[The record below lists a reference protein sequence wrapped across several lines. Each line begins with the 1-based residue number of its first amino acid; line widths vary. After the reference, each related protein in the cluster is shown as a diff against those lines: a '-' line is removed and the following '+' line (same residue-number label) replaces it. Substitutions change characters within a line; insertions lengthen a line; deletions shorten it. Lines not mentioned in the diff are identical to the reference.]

1 MNIQEIINL
10 TPEALLLTI
19 IISAPCVLVSL
30 FIGIAIAIFSATTQ
44 IQEQT
49 LSFAPKIVFVYLAII
64 LSASSLGTMLIQFAN
79 KCFSAF

>member
-10 TPEALLLTI
+10 TQEALLLTI

-30 FIGIAIAIFSATTQ
+30 FIGIIVAIFSATTQ

-49 LSFAPKIVFVYLAII
+49 LSFAPKIIFIYLTII
-64 LSASSLGTMLIQFAN
+64 LSAASLGTMLIQFAK